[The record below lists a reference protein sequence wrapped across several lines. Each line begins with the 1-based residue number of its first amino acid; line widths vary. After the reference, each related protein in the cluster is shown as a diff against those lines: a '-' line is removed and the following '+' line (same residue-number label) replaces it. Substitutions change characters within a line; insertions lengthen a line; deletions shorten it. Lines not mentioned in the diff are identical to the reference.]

1 MAIKGMKE
9 LQRKLSSLSKE
20 GAKEFA
26 DITKFLHEADNE
38 NRYILVRKVIVIIS
52 IYSAQINLLSR
63 ANLRSHSMS
72 NLSLESDGSY
82 RVTLPPC
89 DEKETRRVEEIW

>member
-1 MAIKGMKE
+1 M
-9 LQRKLSSLSKE
+9 
-20 GAKEFA
+20 EFA
-26 DITKFLHEADNE
+26 DIAKFLHEADNE

-72 NLSLESDGSY
+72 NLSLENDGSY

-89 DEKETRRVEEIW
+89 DEKETRRVEEIR

>member
-1 MAIKGMKE
+1 MKY
-9 LQRKLSSLSKE
+9 S
-20 GAKEFA
+20 
-26 DITKFLHEADNE
+26 DIDKFLHEADNE
-38 NRYILVRKVIVIIS
+38 NRYILVRKVIAIIS

-72 NLSLESDGSY
+72 SLSLENDGSY

-89 DEKETRRVEEIW
+89 DEKETRRLEEIR